1 MRLAILGLSVLLS
14 LAAVEAVFR
23 YRAWQLDYQSLEG
36 AFARQAETSTSGR
49 TRFIDVIQPNA
60 NERIIYELRPNLKTE
75 FAGQPM
81 STNSAGFRMPEFSR
95 EKKPGMIT
103 ILGLGGS
110 IMFGHGV
117 ADGEDFFSV
126 MAAQLRSGLPERT
139 WRCINTA
146 VPSYNVVMK
155 VETLKEKGLQYEP
168 DLVVL
173 GIASNNL
180 DLPNYIRVADD
191 PFDFKKSFIFDF
203 LDELRGLKREE
214 SERIDELA
222 LVDHPKL
229 SWGAVAVTAPNK
241 IPERYRGLV
250 GWRPFYAAMDELKA
264 LSEKHGFEVVV
275 IANLDVDL
283 AAQMLEAA
291 KERGFEVVLTRDEIE
306 TYFQDVRHEPFSM
319 ERYCQSDLVVST
331 ENLHPSVIQQRLM
344 GRRLAQELWKR
355 GIVKRL
361 LEKVPKAP

>member
-1 MRLAILGLSVLLS
+1 MRLAILGISVLLS
-14 LAAVEAVFR
+14 VAAVEAVFR
-23 YRAWQLDYQSLEG
+23 YRAWQLDYESLEG
-36 AFARQAETSTSGR
+36 AFARQAESSPSGR
-49 TRFIDVIQPNA
+49 TRFIDVIQPSA
-60 NERIIYELRPNLKTE
+60 NERIIYELRPNLRTE

-81 STNSAGFRMPEFSR
+81 STNSFGFRMPEFPR
-95 EKKPGMIT
+95 EKQPGMIT

-126 MAAQLRSGLPERT
+126 MAAQIRSALPDRA

-155 VETLKEKGLQYEP
+155 VETLKDKGLQFAP

-191 PFDFKKSFIFDF
+191 PYDFKKSFILDYF
-203 LDELRGLKREE
+203 DELSGLKEEE

-229 SWGAVAVTAPNK
+229 SWGAVAVTAPSK
-241 IPERYRGLV
+241 IPERYRDLV
-250 GWRPFYAAMDELKA
+250 GWRPFYNAMDELKA
-264 LSEKHGFEVVV
+264 LSEKHGFPVVV

-291 KERGFEVVLTRDEIE
+291 KERGFEVILTRDDLE
-306 TYFQDVRHEPFSM
+306 TYFKEVRHEEFSID
-319 ERYCQSDLVVST
+319 RYCKSDLVVST
-331 ENLHPSVIQQRLM
+331 ENLHPSVIQQRMM
-344 GRRLAQELWKR
+344 GKRLAKELWQR
-355 GIVKRL
+355 GLIKQL
-361 LEKVPKAP
+361 LAKVPKAP